1 MLAARGAALL
11 GRKGGPEVLQA
22 LPPELGDAVVRL
34 GRAAGGAQLLV
45 HGMLRRVKLDVA
57 PDAQRIGMAGHQLVV
72 PRMADAVDMTLPS
85 YMTDV
90 WSAPALAGPALAGV
104 LIAVLGAYVPARRA
118 GRLTIAQVLH
128 NE

>member
-1 MLAARGAALL
+1 
-11 GRKGGPEVLQA
+11 
-22 LPPELGDAVVRL
+22 
-34 GRAAGGAQLLV
+34 
-45 HGMLRRVKLDVA
+45 
-57 PDAQRIGMAGHQLVV
+57 
-72 PRMADAVDMTLPS
+72 MADAVDMTLPS